1 MSPRSKAQSCL
12 GSPNSI
18 RRGCTKVSIMDSL
31 APARSAL
38 AGLRLRPMELPL
50 LPSVSH
56 DQDCRCRDL
65 QTFRRLPGGSSALI
79 SLTRQGTRV
88 GGRGCRIRSGAHGVT
103 RPTLRQDSEVTK
115 GSTIIYDNS
124 TNLHSRNCD
133 RMNGMIGRLAK
144 IQSSNRSGAHP
155 DGSGR
160 LPCNGRDSTKVTII
174 SLISTRKTFDRMNRM
189 DRISRVRPELLT
201 MFTLSAIVIRMRIQ
215 RPGSGAHGVTRPTLR
230 QDSEVTKGS
239 TIIYDNSTNLHSG
252 NCDRMNRMD
261 RILRGRPE
269 LLTLSVLTGIVHRRR
284 LSKVQGPKL
293 FECEDDVRHLFIGN
307 GRNMRIVGDQFF
319 KSYGQN

>member
-1 MSPRSKAQSCL
+1 MNVKNGQAAGARSSKVGAGRTALGDMSPRSKAQSCL
-12 GSPNSI
+12 RSPNSI

-103 RPTLRQDSEVTK
+103 RL
-115 GSTIIYDNS
+115 N
-124 TNLHSRNCD
+124 
-133 RMNGMIGRLAK
+133 
-144 IQSSNRSGAHP
+144 
-155 DGSGR
+155 
-160 LPCNGRDSTKVTII
+160 
-174 SLISTRKTFDRMNRM
+174 
-189 DRISRVRPELLT
+189 
-201 MFTLSAIVIRMRIQ
+201 
-215 RPGSGAHGVTRPTLR
+215 LR

-252 NCDRMNRMD
+252 NCDRMNGMD
-261 RILRGRPE
+261 RMMGKLAEGRLGERRASRRVGTPA
-269 LLTLSVLTGIVHRRR
+269 LQRTGQYESYDNLPNLH
-284 LSKVQGPKL
+284 SKN
-293 FECEDDVRHLFIGN
+293 F
-307 GRNMRIVGDQFF
+307 
-319 KSYGQN
+319 